1 MTRPAPRRLPPAWV
15 RRPITVL
22 VLLALAAAT
31 TLLPLLVVVAVGLSV
46 VLPGRWR
53 VLRLLGFGLV
63 CVAVETAALVA
74 ALVLWVVT
82 GFGWRLRS
90 AWSLHAHYTV
100 LRLLL
105 GVVVGSA
112 RLLFGL
118 RIVDDEVGWSPLD
131 DGMPGSENAML
142 VLSRHAG
149 PGDSLLMVH
158 TLLGRDHLR
167 RPRIVLKHLLQLD
180 PVLDVYLN
188 RLPNAFL
195 TVGADDSAAR
205 VARLAADLGDED
217 ALLLFPEG
225 GNFTEGRRRRAIDR
239 LRSKGMTG
247 QAAAAEQM
255 RHVLPPRPGGVGA
268 ALAAAPHAD
277 VVLVAHTGLEHL
289 STPAD
294 LWAGLPMDATVRMR
308 WWFVPA
314 SEVPRGD
321 DDRLESWLYDRWAEL
336 DDWVARSTARQD
348 TTQQDTTQQDTTQQ
362 DTLQQDTLQQDT
374 TQQD

>member
-1 MTRPAPRRLPPAWV
+1 VTSAARRPGRRLPPAWL
-15 RRPITVL
+15 RRPFTVL
-22 VLLALAAAT
+22 AVLSLAAGAA
-31 TLLPLLVVVAVGLSV
+31 LLPLLVVAAVVLSV

-53 VLRLLGFGLV
+53 VLRLLGFALV
-63 CVAVETAALVA
+63 YVAAETAALIA
-74 ALVLWVVT
+74 ALVLWVAT
-82 GFGWRLRS
+82 GLGRRLRS
-90 AWSLHAHYTV
+90 QWSLRAHYAV
-100 LRLLL
+100 LRVLLV
-105 GVVVGSA
+105 VVVGSA
-112 RLLFGL
+112 RALFGL

-131 DGMPGSENAML
+131 DGTPGSENAML

-149 PGDSLLMVH
+149 PGDSLLLVH
-158 TLLGRDHLR
+158 TLLGRDHDR
-167 RPRIVLKHLLQLD
+167 RPRVVLKDLLQLD

-195 TVGADDSAAR
+195 TAGADDSRER

-239 LRSKGMTG
+239 LRSKGKAG
-247 QAAAAEQM
+247 QAAQAERM
-255 RHVLPPRPGGVGA
+255 RHVLPPRSGGVAA

-294 LWAGLPMDATVRMR
+294 LWAGLPMDSTVRMR

-314 SEVPRGD
+314 ADVPRGD
-321 DDRLESWLYDRWAEL
+321 PDELERWLYARWAEL
-336 DDWVARSTARQD
+336 DAWVARRGDERQD
-348 TTQQDTTQQDTTQQ
+348 
-362 DTLQQDTLQQDT
+362 
-374 TQQD
+374 